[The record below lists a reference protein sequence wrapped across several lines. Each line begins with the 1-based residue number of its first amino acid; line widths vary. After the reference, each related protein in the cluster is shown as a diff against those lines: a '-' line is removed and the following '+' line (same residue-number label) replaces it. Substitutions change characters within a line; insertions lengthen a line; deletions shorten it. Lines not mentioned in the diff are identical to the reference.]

1 MSFLNSKSMLLAL
14 AICSTLTAA
23 HAEPTANTPFKSLP
37 PFSLVPEIGNT
48 YFHVTGM
55 DSSYRSATVI
65 GAKARLM
72 TENDRLTLSA
82 GAQYFQA
89 GFKLRAD
96 LGFLSINVAEVAT
109 DYLAVP
115 LGAEYMLSQPNH
127 EGTQYFVN
135 GHMTPAYLLSARYKN
150 LLDSQEKEH
159 GIRSSMNGY
168 DVLVGGGFGA
178 RQHTQIGQFEFI
190 LDYQKGLR
198 DVSKDMNGK
207 NEGFVAK
214 AGYTIVM

>member
-1 MSFLNSKSMLLAL
+1 MFFSKSKSILLAL
-14 AICSTLTAA
+14 TISGTAFIAQADPSTA
-23 HAEPTANTPFKSLP
+23 PTKAVSSVT
-37 PFSLVPEIGNT
+37 LVPEIGNT

-72 TENDRLTLSA
+72 TKNDRLTFSA

-89 GFKLRAD
+89 GFKMRAE

-115 LGAEYMLSQPNH
+115 IGAEYLLTQPH
-127 EGTQYFVN
+127 YEGTQYFVN
-135 GHMTPAYLLSARYKN
+135 GHMTAAYLLSARFKN

-168 DVLVGGGFGA
+168 DVLFGGGFGA
-178 RQHTQIGQFEFI
+178 RQNTQFGQFEFI

-198 DVSKDMNGK
+198 DVSKDMAGK

-214 AGYTIVM
+214 AGYSIAI